1 MAIKVKAKDAD
12 TLEEEL
18 EEWSLGVNL
27 VNTAPTQTKETVT
40 FSTDQI
46 KKDKSKKVKLSAT
59 EIKGTDNIKVDLEEC
74 DN

>member
-46 KKDKSKKVKLSAT
+46 KKDKSKRTTYLN
-59 EIKGTDNIKVDLEEC
+59 DC
-74 DN
+74 R

>member
-12 TLEEEL
+12 TLEEKL

-27 VNTAPTQTKETVT
+27 VNTAPTQKKETVT

-46 KKDKSKKVKLSAT
+46 KKDKSKRTTYLN
-59 EIKGTDNIKVDLEEC
+59 DDLE
-74 DN
+74 DPTL

>member
-1 MAIKVKAKDAD
+1 MTIKVKAKDAD

-46 KKDKSKKVKLSAT
+46 KKDKSKRT
-59 EIKGTDNIKVDLEEC
+59 TYLE
-74 DN
+74 

>member
-40 FSTDQI
+40 FSTDQ
-46 KKDKSKKVKLSAT
+46 KKKISLKEQL
-59 EIKGTDNIKVDLEEC
+59 ILMMI
-74 DN
+74 

>member
-46 KKDKSKKVKLSAT
+46 KKDKSKRTTYLN
-59 EIKGTDNIKVDLEEC
+59 DDLE
-74 DN
+74 DPTLRL

>member
-18 EEWSLGVNL
+18 EKWSLGVNL

-46 KKDKSKKVKLSAT
+46 KKDKSKRTTYLN
-59 EIKGTDNIKVDLEEC
+59 DDLE
-74 DN
+74 DPTL

>member
-18 EEWSLGVNL
+18 EERSLGVNL
-27 VNTAPTQTKETVT
+27 VNTTPTQTKETVT

-46 KKDKSKKVKLSAT
+46 KKDKSKRTTYLN
-59 EIKGTDNIKVDLEEC
+59 DDLE
-74 DN
+74 DPTL

>member
-46 KKDKSKKVKLSAT
+46 KKDKSKSNGIKLKKT
-59 EIKGTDNIKVDLEEC
+59 NTIG
-74 DN
+74 

>member
-27 VNTAPTQTKETVT
+27 VNTAPTNTKETVT

-46 KKDKSKKVKLSAT
+46 KKDKSKRHWY
-59 EIKGTDNIKVDLEEC
+59 
-74 DN
+74 

>member
-27 VNTAPTQTKETVT
+27 VNTAPTHTKETVT

-46 KKDKSKKVKLSAT
+46 KKLDNRNQVK
-59 EIKGTDNIKVDLEEC
+59 IQKN
-74 DN
+74 NQ

>member
-18 EEWSLGVNL
+18 EEGSLGVNL

-46 KKDKSKKVKLSAT
+46 KKDKSKRTTYLN
-59 EIKGTDNIKVDLEEC
+59 DDLE
-74 DN
+74 DPTL

>member
-40 FSTDQI
+40 FNGNTMTLAHNDDKEGVI
-46 KKDKSKKVKLSAT
+46 AITYKKM
-59 EIKGTDNIKVDLEEC
+59 
-74 DN
+74 

>member
-46 KKDKSKKVKLSAT
+46 KKISLKEQL
-59 EIKGTDNIKVDLEEC
+59 ILMMI
-74 DN
+74 

>member
-12 TLEEEL
+12 TLDEEI
-18 EEWSLGVNL
+18 EEWSLVVNL

-46 KKDKSKKVKLSAT
+46 KKDKSKRTTYLN
-59 EIKGTDNIKVDLEEC
+59 DDLE
-74 DN
+74 DPTL

>member
-46 KKDKSKKVKLSAT
+46 KKISLR
-59 EIKGTDNIKVDLEEC
+59 ERLILMMI
-74 DN
+74 

>member
-1 MAIKVKAKDAD
+1 MYIINSKEVKCMAIKVKAKDAD

-46 KKDKSKKVKLSAT
+46 KKISLKEQL
-59 EIKGTDNIKVDLEEC
+59 ILMMI
-74 DN
+74 

>member
-1 MAIKVKAKDAD
+1 MAIKVKAKDTD

-46 KKDKSKKVKLSAT
+46 KKISLR
-59 EIKGTDNIKVDLEEC
+59 ERLILMMHLE
-74 DN
+74 DPTL

>member
-18 EEWSLGVNL
+18 EEWSLGV
-27 VNTAPTQTKETVT
+27 T

-46 KKDKSKKVKLSAT
+46 KKDKSKRTTYLN
-59 EIKGTDNIKVDLEEC
+59 DDLE
-74 DN
+74 DPTL

>member
-18 EEWSLGVNL
+18 EELSLGVNL

-46 KKDKSKKVKLSAT
+46 KKDKSKRTTYLN
-59 EIKGTDNIKVDLEEC
+59 DDLE
-74 DN
+74 DPTL

>member
-46 KKDKSKKVKLSAT
+46 KKISLKERL
-59 EIKGTDNIKVDLEEC
+59 ILMMI
-74 DN
+74 

>member
-18 EEWSLGVNL
+18 EGWSLGVNL

-46 KKDKSKKVKLSAT
+46 KKDKSKRTTYLN
-59 EIKGTDNIKVDLEEC
+59 DDLE
-74 DN
+74 DPTL